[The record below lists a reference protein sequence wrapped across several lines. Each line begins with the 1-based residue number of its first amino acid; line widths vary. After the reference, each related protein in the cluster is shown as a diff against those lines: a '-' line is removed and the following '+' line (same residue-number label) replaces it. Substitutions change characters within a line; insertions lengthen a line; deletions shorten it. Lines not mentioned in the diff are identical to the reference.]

1 MFCWISSLLVIL
13 QTLLLIMGDGENYYD
28 KVEEQTYSYYSSG
41 RLQGGKIEQ
50 SGEWHFEYDK
60 DGQLTEKYKG
70 AGKVVGHYPSQTRY
84 ERKDTGGGVQ

>member
-1 MFCWISSLLVIL
+1 MFCWISSLLVVL
-13 QTLLLIMGDGENYYD
+13 QTLLLIMGDGENYD
-28 KVEEQTYSYYSSG
+28 KVEEQTYSSR
-41 RLQGGKIEQ
+41 RLQEANNEQ

-70 AGKVVGHYPSQTRY
+70 SSKVVGHYPSQTRY

>member
-1 MFCWISSLLVIL
+1 MFCWISSLLVVL
-13 QTLLLIMGDGENYYD
+13 QTLLLIMGDGENYD

-41 RLQGGKIEQ
+41 RLQEAKNEQ

-70 AGKVVGHYPSQTRY
+70 SSKVVGHYPSQTRY

>member
-13 QTLLLIMGDGENYYD
+13 QTLLLIMGDGENYD

-60 DGQLTEKYKG
+60 DGQLSEKYKG
-70 AGKVVGHYPSQTRY
+70 SSKVVGHYPSQTRY

>member
-1 MFCWISSLLVIL
+1 MFCWISSLLVVL
-13 QTLLLIMGDGENYYD
+13 QTLLLMMGDGENYD

-70 AGKVVGHYPSQTRY
+70 SSKVVGHYPSQTRY

>member
-1 MFCWISSLLVIL
+1 MFCWISSLLVVL
-13 QTLLLIMGDGENYYD
+13 QTLLLIMGDGENYD

-70 AGKVVGHYPSQTRY
+70 SSKVVGHYPSQAGY
-84 ERKDTGGGVQ
+84 ER

>member
-1 MFCWISSLLVIL
+1 MAPMFCWISSLLVVL

-50 SGEWHFEYDK
+50 SGE
-60 DGQLTEKYKG
+60 
-70 AGKVVGHYPSQTRY
+70 
-84 ERKDTGGGVQ
+84 

>member
-1 MFCWISSLLVIL
+1 MFCWISSLLVVL
-13 QTLLLIMGDGENYYD
+13 QTLLLIMGDGENYD

-70 AGKVVGHYPSQTRY
+70 SSKVVGHYPSQTRY

>member
-1 MFCWISSLLVIL
+1 MFCWISSLLIVL
-13 QTLLLIMGDGENYYD
+13 QTLLLIMGDGENYD
-28 KVEEQTYSYYSSG
+28 KVEEQTYSSR

-70 AGKVVGHYPSQTRY
+70 SSKVVGHYPSQARY

>member
-1 MFCWISSLLVIL
+1 MFCWISSLLIVL
-13 QTLLLIMGDGENYYD
+13 QTLLLIMGDGENYD

-70 AGKVVGHYPSQTRY
+70 SSKVVGHYPSQTRY

>member
-1 MFCWISSLLVIL
+1 MAPMFCWISSLLVVL
-13 QTLLLIMGDGENYYD
+13 QTLLLIMGDGENYD

-70 AGKVVGHYPSQTRY
+70 SNKVVGHYPSQARY
-84 ERKDTGGGVQ
+84 ER

>member
-1 MFCWISSLLVIL
+1 MSCWISNQLVVL
-13 QTLLLIMGDGENYYD
+13 QTLLLIMGDGENYD

-70 AGKVVGHYPSQTRY
+70 LGKVVGH
-84 ERKDTGGGVQ
+84 EA

>member
-1 MFCWISSLLVIL
+1 MFCWISSLLVVL
-13 QTLLLIMGDGENYYD
+13 QTLLLIMGDGENYD

-41 RLQGGKIEQ
+41 RLQEAKIEQ

-70 AGKVVGHYPSQTRY
+70 SSKVVGHYPSQTRY